1 MATHSSILENTGK
14 PHILGNPI
22 NSGTF
27 WATVYGVAKRSL
39 GLGYLS
45 KLQETVKHRGAWH
58 AAIHGAAE
66 SVKT

>member
-1 MATHSSILENTGK
+1 MATHSSILESTGK

-22 NSGTF
+22 NSGAL

-45 KLQETVKHRGAWH
+45 KLQETVKHRGAWL
-58 AAIHGAAE
+58 
-66 SVKT
+66 